1 MPNSTPQQFGAPGR
15 AVRPKQCEDQFCQGL
30 GTMLLQ
36 TVHYIMSM
44 LVGDFTQQ
52 PQITYIHEQMQT
64 YTSFLPYTAHTHY
77 KCSDTHSHNPK
88 CNLSKFNI
96 KFYINVLY
104 GILVNTES
112 FLQQLFMYGAMSLW
126 MDGGNKTKEMHFGF
140 LCVEMCHCWN
150 LH

>member
-1 MPNSTPQQFGAPGR
+1 
-15 AVRPKQCEDQFCQGL
+15 
-30 GTMLLQ
+30 MLLQ

-44 LVGDFTQQ
+44 LVGDFTEQ
-52 PQITYIHEQMQT
+52 PQIMYTHKQMQT
-64 YTSFLPYTAHTHY
+64 YTVLPHTAHTHC

-112 FLQQLFMYGAMSLW
+112 FLQLFMYGAM
-126 MDGGNKTKEMHFGF
+126 DGQRK
-140 LCVEMCHCWN
+140 
-150 LH
+150 